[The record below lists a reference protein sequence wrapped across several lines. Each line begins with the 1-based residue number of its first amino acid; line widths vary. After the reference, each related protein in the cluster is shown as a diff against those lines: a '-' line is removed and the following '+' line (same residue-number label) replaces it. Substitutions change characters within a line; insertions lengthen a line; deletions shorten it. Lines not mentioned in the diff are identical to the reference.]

1 MRHTLNIEDKPVV
14 TGGKKKA
21 RRGNAGVGEQ
31 EAQTTKYKISYKDAF
46 IRQHGEYSQYL
57 TITINGDK
65 L

>member
-46 IRQHGEYSQYL
+46 IRQHGE
-57 TITINGDK
+57 
-65 L
+65 